1 MRVITTGWRHW
12 SDSLLNTQRLFT
24 FMDSLLEMTL
34 MTHNPVLQVVHGG
47 APGADTKVQEWVRAN
62 REEFP
67 YAVMDSIVYP
77 ADWQQYGKVAGP
89 MRNTEMVAR
98 GADLGVAFLHP
109 ECKGTVDCLN
119 KIREAHIL
127 PLVVPW
133 VDDSDY
139 NEKKEAL
146 RVARAVQGVVGVR
159 RAA

>member
-34 MTHNPVLQVVHGG
+34 MTHNPVLWVVHGG
-47 APGADTKVQEWVRAN
+47 APGADAMVEEWVRAN

-67 YAVMDSIVYP
+67 YAVMDSTVFH
-77 ADWQQYGKVAGP
+77 ADWDISGKHAGP
-89 MRNTEMVAR
+89 MRNTRMVAA

-119 KIREAHIL
+119 KLREAHIL

-133 VDDSDY
+133 VDDPDY

-146 RVARAVQGVVGVR
+146 RVVRTVQGVVGVR